1 MWALWAGTNI
11 LKKKNKKKII
21 ARRGLSKDVG
31 IVGRHKWSAWE
42 CAPGHKPAMHLL
54 LHNDY
59 CILN

>member
-31 IVGRHKWSAWE
+31 IVVRHKWPEEEKRKIIARR
-42 CAPGHKPAMHLL
+42 G
-54 LHNDY
+54 
-59 CILN
+59 